1 MSRLSRNPRL
11 LATPTLLVTVLLVAA
26 LSGCGGDEAGQVPP
40 PPLPVQTVTV
50 AAGAGAPSAR
60 YPVTLVRD
68 REANIAFRVAGT
80 VDELPVRIGQ
90 QVQQGQLLA
99 RLVNTSYVAA
109 RTRAEAEAARLERL
123 VRRNTALLP
132 AGAVSQSS
140 SEDSANALAAATA
153 AVDAARYDEE
163 SALLRAPFAGVVMT
177 REAEV
182 GETVLPGQRIFRIAD
197 RSSPLLA
204 RAAVPLTVARTLRA
218 GAAATVF
225 IGPEGRKVTARVLRI
240 GTLSD
245 ARTATQT
252 VELRLL
258 QADDLPSG
266 AVGSV
271 RFEARPDAA
280 ASTTQRLPPEALLEA
295 TGEWGTVFVVELPH
309 SVARRTRVRLL
320 GFDGEWL
327 RVEGLPADARVIT
340 AGAGFVV
347 DGQPVREVT
356 P

>member
-1 MSRLSRNPRL
+1 
-11 LATPTLLVTVLLVAA
+11 
-26 LSGCGGDEAGQVPP
+26 
-40 PPLPVQTVTV
+40 
-50 AAGAGAPSAR
+50 
-60 YPVTLVRD
+60 
-68 REANIAFRVAGT
+68 
-80 VDELPVRIGQ
+80 
-90 QVQQGQLLA
+90 
-99 RLVNTSYVAA
+99 
-109 RTRAEAEAARLERL
+109 
-123 VRRNTALLP
+123 
-132 AGAVSQSS
+132 
-140 SEDSANALAAATA
+140 
-153 AVDAARYDEE
+153 
-163 SALLRAPFAGVVMT
+163 
-177 REAEV
+177 
-182 GETVLPGQRIFRIAD
+182 
-197 RSSPLLA
+197 
-204 RAAVPLTVARTLRA
+204 
-218 GAAATVF
+218 VF